1 MMTPTERDTALR
13 EMNAA
18 VHRFYMAAVHIGHHP
33 FIEFA
38 GVMTAYV
45 KSCERA
51 HAAGVDFSDCHRHGG
66 APLPIESFELTYLAE
81 KLDCIFGGR
90 IQTTEA

>member
-1 MMTPTERDTALR
+1 MMNPTERETALR

-18 VHRFYMAAVHIGHHP
+18 VRRFYVEAARIGHRP

-38 GVMTAYV
+38 GVMTAYLN
-45 KSCERA
+45 SCERA